1 MDETGLQEDLQQE
14 FAQLQN
20 VYNMLTEFVVQYSFQ
35 ILGAM
40 VIFIIGLWVAS
51 KVQRFIAAL
60 CIKHDVD
67 VTLSGFISNVVRL
80 LVIMMVAVI
89 ALGKLGISV
98 APFIAAV
105 GALAL
110 GAGLALQGM
119 LSNYAAGVTIIL
131 TRPFVVGDTVKI
143 QGVIGVVKVITL
155 GMTILTNEDGDEI
168 SIPNKHIVGE
178 VLHNSFEYMLV
189 ESTIGISYDDDPEQ
203 AVKTLAA
210 ALASIDV
217 VATEPAAQI
226 GIEAFG
232 DSSINLGV
240 RFWVP
245 TKNYYEVK
253 YTANLKMFQALKQD
267 GITIPFPQREVR
279 LLSDTV

>member
-1 MDETGLQEDLQQE
+1 MDEIALQEELE
-14 FAQLQN
+14 QLQN
-20 VYNMLTEFVVQYSFQ
+20 VYTIITEFVVQYSFQ
-35 ILGAM
+35 TFGAM
-40 VIFIIGLWVAS
+40 IIFIIGLWVAG
-51 KVQRFIAAL
+51 KVQRFIAAQCL
-60 CIKHDVD
+60 KHDVD
-67 VTLSGFISNVVRL
+67 VTLSGFISNAVRM
-80 LVIMMVAVI
+80 LVIVMVAVI

-131 TRPFVVGDTVKI
+131 TRPFVVGHTVKI
-143 QGVIGVVKVITL
+143 QGVIGVIKEITL
-155 GMTILTNEDGDEI
+155 GMTILTNEEGDEI

-178 VLHNSFEYMLV
+178 ILHNSFEYMLV
-189 ESTIGISYDDDPEQ
+189 EASIGISYNDDPEQ
-203 AVKTLAA
+203 AIATLSTV
-210 ALASIDV
+210 LASIDA
-217 VATEPAAQI
+217 VAKDPAAQI

-232 DSSINLGV
+232 DSSINLGI

-245 TKNYYEVK
+245 TKNYFEVK
-253 YTANLKMFQALKQD
+253 YSVNLKMFQALKQN

-279 LLSDTV
+279 LLSEKV

>member
-51 KVQRFIAAL
+51 KVQRFISAL

-203 AVKTLAA
+203 AVKILAVV
-210 ALASIDV
+210 LASIDV

>member
-203 AVKTLAA
+203 AVKILAVV
-210 ALASIDV
+210 LASIDV

>member
-1 MDETGLQEDLQQE
+1 MDEIALKEELE
-14 FAQLQN
+14 QLQN
-20 VYNMLTEFVVQYSFQ
+20 VYTIITEFVVEYSFQ
-35 ILGAM
+35 IFGAM
-40 VIFIIGLWVAS
+40 IIFIIGLWVAG
-51 KVQRFIAAL
+51 KVQRFIAAQ
-60 CIKHDVD
+60 CVKHDVD
-67 VTLSGFISNVVRL
+67 VTLSGFISNAVRM
-80 LVIMMVAVI
+80 LVIVMVAVI

-131 TRPFVVGDTVKI
+131 TRPFVVGHTVKI
-143 QGVIGVVKVITL
+143 QGVIGVVKEITL
-155 GMTILTNEDGDEI
+155 GMTILTNEEGDEI
-168 SIPNKHIVGE
+168 RIPNKHIVGE
-178 VLHNSFEYMLV
+178 ILHNSFEYMLV
-189 ESTIGISYDDDPEQ
+189 EASIGISYNDDPEQ
-203 AVKTLAA
+203 AIATLGT
-210 ALASIDV
+210 ALASIDA
-217 VATEPAAQI
+217 VAKDPAVKI

-232 DSSINLGV
+232 DSSINLGI

-253 YTANLKMFQALKQD
+253 YSANLKMFQALKQD

-279 LLSDTV
+279 LLSETV

>member
-1 MDETGLQEDLQQE
+1 MDETALQQE
-14 FAQLQN
+14 FEQLQS
-20 VYNMLTEFVVQYSFQ
+20 VYTMLTEFVVQYSFQ

-40 VIFIIGLWVAS
+40 IIFIIGLWLAS

-60 CIKHDVD
+60 CVKHDVD
-67 VTLSGFISNVVRL
+67 VTLSGFISNVVRI
-80 LVIMMVAVI
+80 LVIVMVAVI

-131 TRPFVVGDTVKI
+131 TRPFVVGNTVKI
-143 QGVIGVVKVITL
+143 QGVIGVTKEITL
-155 GMTILTNEDGDEI
+155 GMTILTNEEGEEI
-168 SIPNKHIVGE
+168 RIPNKHIVGE
-178 VLHNSFEYMLV
+178 ILHNSFEYMLV
-189 ESTIGISYDDDPEQ
+189 ESSIGISYSDDPEQ
-203 AVKTLAA
+203 AIATLRT
-210 ALASIDV
+210 ALDRIDA
-217 VATEPAAQI
+217 VAKEPAAQI

-245 TKNYYEVK
+245 TQNYYEVK
-253 YTANLKMFQALKQD
+253 YSANLKMFQALKQD

-279 LLSDTV
+279 LLSETA

>member
-14 FAQLQN
+14 FAQLQK

-203 AVKTLAA
+203 AVKILAV

>member
-35 ILGAM
+35 ILGAL

-51 KVQRFIAAL
+51 KVQRFISAL

-189 ESTIGISYDDDPEQ
+189 ESTIGISYDDNPEQ

-217 VATEPAAQI
+217 IATEPAAQI

>member
-1 MDETGLQEDLQQE
+1 MDEIALQEDLQQE
-14 FAQLQN
+14 LDQLQG
-20 VYNMLTEFVVQYSFQ
+20 VYTMITEFLVQYSFQ
-35 ILGAM
+35 IFGAII
-40 VIFIIGLWVAS
+40 IFIIGLWLAG
-51 KVQRFIAAL
+51 KMQRIIAAQ

-80 LVIMMVAVI
+80 LVIVMVAVI

-98 APFIAAV
+98 APFVAAV

-110 GAGLALQGM
+110 GAGFALQGM
-119 LSNYAAGVTIIL
+119 LSNYAAGFTIIL
-131 TRPFVVGDTVKI
+131 TRPFVVGNTVKI
-143 QGVIGVVKVITL
+143 EGVVGVVKEITL
-155 GMTILTNEDGDEI
+155 GMTILTNEEGEQI

-189 ESTIGISYDDDPEQ
+189 ETTIGISYSDDPEQ
-203 AVKTLAA
+203 AIATLNT
-210 ALASIDV
+210 ALASIET
-217 VATEPAAQI
+217 VAKDRAAQI

-232 DSSINLGV
+232 DSSVNLGV

-245 TKNYYEVK
+245 TQSYYEVK
-253 YTANLKMFQALKQD
+253 YSANLKMFQALKQD

-279 LLSDTV
+279 VLSKTA

>member
-1 MDETGLQEDLQQE
+1 MDETGLQEDLQKE
-14 FAQLQN
+14 FEQLQN
-20 VYNMLTEFVVQYSFQ
+20 VYTMLTEFVVQYSFQ
-35 ILGAM
+35 IFGAM
-40 VIFIIGLWVAS
+40 VIFIIGLWVAG
-51 KVQRFIAAL
+51 KVQRFISAL

-189 ESTIGISYDDDPEQ
+189 ESTIGISYDDNPEQ
-203 AVKTLAA
+203 AVATLAV
-210 ALASIDV
+210 ALADIDEI
-217 VATEPAAQI
+217 ATEPAAQI

-253 YTANLKMFQALKQD
+253 YAANLKMFQALKQD

>member
-1 MDETGLQEDLQQE
+1 MDEIALQEELE
-14 FAQLQN
+14 QLQN
-20 VYNMLTEFVVQYSFQ
+20 VYTIITEFVVQYSFQ
-35 ILGAM
+35 TFGAM
-40 VIFIIGLWVAS
+40 IIFIIGLWVAG
-51 KVQRFIAAL
+51 KVQRFIAAQ
-60 CIKHDVD
+60 CVKHDVD
-67 VTLSGFISNVVRL
+67 VTLSGFISNAVRM
-80 LVIMMVAVI
+80 LVIVMVAVI

-131 TRPFVVGDTVKI
+131 TRPFVVGHTVKI
-143 QGVIGVVKVITL
+143 QGVIGVIKEITL
-155 GMTILTNEDGDEI
+155 GMTILTNEEGDEI

-178 VLHNSFEYMLV
+178 ILHNSFEYMLV
-189 ESTIGISYDDDPEQ
+189 EASIGISYNDDPEQ
-203 AVKTLAA
+203 AIATLGT
-210 ALASIDV
+210 ALASIDA
-217 VATEPAAQI
+217 VAKDPAAQI

-232 DSSINLGV
+232 DSSINLGI

-245 TKNYYEVK
+245 TKNYFEVK
-253 YTANLKMFQALKQD
+253 YSANLKMFQALKQN

-279 LLSDTV
+279 LLSEKV

>member
-1 MDETGLQEDLQQE
+1 MDEIALTEELQQ
-14 FAQLQN
+14 LQA
-20 VYNMLTEFVVQYSFQ
+20 VYTMIAEFVVQYSFQ

-40 VIFIIGLWVAS
+40 IIFIIGLLVAGR
-51 KVQRFIAAL
+51 VQRFIAAL
-60 CIKHDVD
+60 CLKHDVD
-67 VTLSGFISNVVRL
+67 VTLSGFISNVVRI
-80 LVIMMVAVI
+80 LVIVMVAVI

-98 APFIAAV
+98 APFVAAV

-131 TRPFVVGDTVKI
+131 TRPFVVGNTVKI
-143 QGVIGVVKVITL
+143 QGVVGVVKEISL
-155 GMTILTNEDGDEI
+155 GLTFLTNEEGEQI

-178 VLHNSFEYMLV
+178 ILHNSFEYMLV
-189 ESTIGISYDDDPEQ
+189 ESTIGISYSDDPEQ
-203 AVKTLAA
+203 AIATLST
-210 ALASIDV
+210 ALASIDA
-217 VATEPAAQI
+217 VAKNPVAKI

-245 TKNYYEVK
+245 TENYFEVK
-253 YTANLKMFQALKQD
+253 YMANLKMFQALKQD

-279 LLSDTV
+279 VLPETA

>member
-1 MDETGLQEDLQQE
+1 MDEIVIQEELQQE
-14 FAQLQN
+14 LLQLQG
-20 VYNMLTEFVVQYSFQ
+20 VYTMLTEFVVQYSFQ
-35 ILGAM
+35 IFGAM
-40 VIFIIGLWVAS
+40 IIFIIGLWVAS

-60 CIKHDVD
+60 CVKHDVD
-67 VTLSGFISNVVRL
+67 VTLSGFISNLVRI
-80 LVIMMVAVI
+80 LVIVMVAVI

-131 TRPFVVGDTVKI
+131 TRPFVVGNTVKI
-143 QGVIGVVKVITL
+143 QGVVGVIKEVSL
-155 GMTILTNEDGDEI
+155 GMTILTNEEGDKI
-168 SIPNKHIVGE
+168 TIPNRHIVGE
-178 VLHNSFEYMLV
+178 ILHNSFEYMLV
-189 ESTIGISYDDDPEQ
+189 EASIGISYSDNPEQ
-203 AVKTLAA
+203 AIETLSAV
-210 ALASIDV
+210 LTSIDA
-217 VATEPAAQI
+217 VAKDPAAKI

-232 DSSINLGV
+232 DSSINLGI

-245 TKNYYEVK
+245 TQDYYEVK
-253 YTANLKMFQALKQD
+253 YSANLKMFQALQQS

-279 LLSDTV
+279 LLSDTA

>member
-14 FAQLQN
+14 LQQLQN
-20 VYNMLTEFVVQYSFQ
+20 IYTMITEFMVQYSFQ
-35 ILGAM
+35 ILGAL
-40 VIFIIGLWVAS
+40 VIFIIGLWLAG
-51 KVQRFIAAL
+51 KMQRFIAAL

-143 QGVIGVVKVITL
+143 QGVIGVVKVISL

-189 ESTIGISYDDDPEQ
+189 ESTIGISYDDNPEQ
-203 AVKTLAA
+203 AVKILAV
-210 ALASIDV
+210 ALANIDEI
-217 VATEPAAQI
+217 ATEPAAQI

-279 LLSDTV
+279 LLSDAV

>member
-1 MDETGLQEDLQQE
+1 MDEIGLQEDLQQE
-14 FAQLQN
+14 LEQLQK
-20 VYNMLTEFVVQYSFQ
+20 VYTMITEFMVQYSFQ
-35 ILGAM
+35 IFGA
-40 VIFIIGLWVAS
+40 VIIFIIGLWVAS

-60 CIKHDVD
+60 CAKHDVD

-143 QGVIGVVKVITL
+143 QGVIGVVKVISL

-189 ESTIGISYDDDPEQ
+189 ESTIGISYDDNPEQ
-203 AVKTLAA
+203 AVATLTAV
-210 ALASIDV
+210 LANIDE
-217 VATEPAAQI
+217 VATEPASQI

-245 TKNYYEVK
+245 TKNYYAVK
-253 YTANLKMFQALKQD
+253 YTANLKMFQALKND

-279 LLSDTV
+279 LLSETA

>member
-1 MDETGLQEDLQQE
+1 MDEIALKEELE
-14 FAQLQN
+14 QLQN
-20 VYNMLTEFVVQYSFQ
+20 VYTIITEFVVEYSFQ
-35 ILGAM
+35 IFGAM
-40 VIFIIGLWVAS
+40 IIFIIGLWVAG
-51 KVQRFIAAL
+51 KVQRFIAAQ
-60 CIKHDVD
+60 CVKHDVD
-67 VTLSGFISNVVRL
+67 VTLSGFISNAVRM
-80 LVIMMVAVI
+80 LVIVMVAVI

-131 TRPFVVGDTVKI
+131 TRPFVVGHTVKI
-143 QGVIGVVKVITL
+143 QGVIGVVKEITL
-155 GMTILTNEDGDEI
+155 GMTILTNEEGDEI
-168 SIPNKHIVGE
+168 RIPNKHIVGE
-178 VLHNSFEYMLV
+178 ILHNSFEYMLV
-189 ESTIGISYDDDPEQ
+189 EASIGISYNDDPEQ
-203 AVKTLAA
+203 AIATLGT
-210 ALASIDV
+210 ALASIDA
-217 VATEPAAQI
+217 VAKDPAVKI

-232 DSSINLGV
+232 DSSINLGI

-253 YTANLKMFQALKQD
+253 YSANLKMFQALKQD

-279 LLSDTV
+279 LLSET

>member
-1 MDETGLQEDLQQE
+1 MDEIALQEELE
-14 FAQLQN
+14 QLQN
-20 VYNMLTEFVVQYSFQ
+20 VYTIITEFVVEYSFQ
-35 ILGAM
+35 IFGAM
-40 VIFIIGLWVAS
+40 IIFIIGLWVAG
-51 KVQRFIAAL
+51 KVQRFIAAQ
-60 CIKHDVD
+60 CVKHDVD
-67 VTLSGFISNVVRL
+67 VTLSGFISNAVRM
-80 LVIMMVAVI
+80 LVIVMVAVI

-131 TRPFVVGDTVKI
+131 TRPFVVGHTIKI
-143 QGVIGVVKVITL
+143 QGVIGVVKEITL
-155 GMTILTNEDGDEI
+155 GMTILTNEEGDEI
-168 SIPNKHIVGE
+168 RIPNKHIVGE
-178 VLHNSFEYMLV
+178 ILHNSFEYMLV
-189 ESTIGISYDDDPEQ
+189 EASIGISYNDDPEQ
-203 AVKTLAA
+203 AIATLGT
-210 ALASIDV
+210 ALASIDA
-217 VATEPAAQI
+217 VAKDPAVKI

-232 DSSINLGV
+232 DSSINLGI

-253 YTANLKMFQALKQD
+253 YSANLKMFQALKQD

-279 LLSDTV
+279 LLSET

>member
-1 MDETGLQEDLQQE
+1 MDEIALQEELE
-14 FAQLQN
+14 QLQN
-20 VYNMLTEFVVQYSFQ
+20 VYTIITEFVVQYSFQ
-35 ILGAM
+35 TFGAM
-40 VIFIIGLWVAS
+40 IIFIIGLWVAG
-51 KVQRFIAAL
+51 KVQRFIAAQCL
-60 CIKHDVD
+60 KHDVD
-67 VTLSGFISNVVRL
+67 VTLSGFISNAVRM
-80 LVIMMVAVI
+80 LVIVMVAVI

-131 TRPFVVGDTVKI
+131 TRPFVVGHTVKI
-143 QGVIGVVKVITL
+143 QGVIGVIKEITL
-155 GMTILTNEDGDEI
+155 GMTILTNEEGDEI

-178 VLHNSFEYMLV
+178 ILHNSFEYMLV
-189 ESTIGISYDDDPEQ
+189 EASIGISYNDDPEQ
-203 AVKTLAA
+203 AIATLGTV
-210 ALASIDV
+210 LASIDA
-217 VATEPAAQI
+217 VAKDPAAQI

-232 DSSINLGV
+232 DSSINLGI

-245 TKNYYEVK
+245 TKNYFEVK
-253 YTANLKMFQALKQD
+253 YSANLKMFQALKQN

-279 LLSDTV
+279 LLSEKV

>member
-1 MDETGLQEDLQQE
+1 MDEIALQEELK
-14 FAQLQN
+14 QLQN
-20 VYNMLTEFVVQYSFQ
+20 VYTIITEFVVQYSFQ
-35 ILGAM
+35 IFGAM
-40 VIFIIGLWVAS
+40 IIFIIGLWVAS
-51 KVQRFIAAL
+51 KVQRFIAAQ
-60 CIKHDVD
+60 CVKHDVD
-67 VTLSGFISNVVRL
+67 VTLSGFISNAVRM
-80 LVIMMVAVI
+80 LVIVMVAVI

-131 TRPFVVGDTVKI
+131 TRPFVVGHTVKI
-143 QGVIGVVKVITL
+143 QGVIGVVKEITL
-155 GMTILTNEDGDEI
+155 GMTILTNEEGDEI
-168 SIPNKHIVGE
+168 RIPNKHIVGE
-178 VLHNSFEYMLV
+178 ILHNSFEYMLV
-189 ESTIGISYDDDPEQ
+189 EASIGISYNDDPEQ
-203 AVKTLAA
+203 AIATLGT
-210 ALASIDV
+210 ALASIDA
-217 VATEPAAQI
+217 VAKDPAVKI

-232 DSSINLGV
+232 DSSINLGI

-253 YTANLKMFQALKQD
+253 YSANLKMFQALKQD

-279 LLSDTV
+279 LLSET

>member
-14 FAQLQN
+14 FAQLQK